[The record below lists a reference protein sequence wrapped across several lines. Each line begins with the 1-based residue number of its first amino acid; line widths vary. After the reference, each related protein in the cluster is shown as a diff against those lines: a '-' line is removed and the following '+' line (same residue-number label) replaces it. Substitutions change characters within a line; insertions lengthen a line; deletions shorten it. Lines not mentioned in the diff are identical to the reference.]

1 MGRQETKSKGSLWN
15 RICEGLRDIAG
26 SGVLQYCITAISVLS
41 LLMDPLLFVL
51 DDTFSSFNC
60 SRNSTIGL

>member
-1 MGRQETKSKGSLWN
+1 MKSQSCLWN

-26 SGVLQYCITAISVLS
+26 SGVRRYCITAFSVLS

-60 SRNSTIGL
+60 SHNSTIGS